1 MFFDINTYRRLI
13 TVNVQTVC
21 RNDSFII
28 SPSETTKEVKVQV

>member
-13 TVNVQTVC
+13 TVNVQTVR

-28 SPSETTKEVKVQV
+28 SQSETTEDVKVQI